1 MSPIGIDHRWSLL
14 LNDRMPHAGGMPSA
28 SMPPTAPADTLAD
41 QAVELARRWV
51 AESADADVDPAA
63 ERLAGVLKDPQGL
76 PFTIGFVD
84 GVMRPESL
92 YAAASNLSRVA
103 PLVPRFLP
111 WYLRGAVQVGGVI
124 APVVPAPVVPIARR
138 VLREMVGHLVVDARP
153 DKLGPAIA
161 RIRETGARLNLNLLG
176 EAVLGE
182 KEAQRRL
189 DGIHELIRRPDVDYV
204 SVKVSAIAS
213 HISMWAFDEVVD
225 KVVERLKPL
234 YLTAADPASAELADG
249 SGTGPTFINLDME
262 EYRDLDLTLAVFT
275 RILEDPRLAELEAGI
290 VLQAYLPD
298 ALPALQELTAWAAN
312 RVQAGGARIK
322 VRLVKGANLAM
333 ERVDAVMHDW
343 SLATYGSKLDSDANY
358 VRCLDFALRPEHTAA
373 VRIGVAGH
381 NLFDIAYAWL
391 LAQSRSLA
399 LGGPGGSAVAP
410 ESAMVPDAA
419 PAGRPD
425 VDFEMLL
432 GMAQGQVAAVSR
444 EVGPVLLYVPV
455 VRPDEF
461 DVAISYLVRRLEENA
476 SSENFLSAA
485 FELADDPEMF
495 DRERDRFLASIARAT
510 DPALSTGPNRDQD
523 RTRAVPPLPTKRSG
537 RLVRESGRTPEIDDV
552 PGEDDA
558 APAADPPGLTQ
569 AVLGIARGAAA
580 GDTAPLEPVGAERMF
595 GGDAFVETAVFAPR
609 EVDDRAVG
617 APGFRNTTDTD
628 PSLPAN
634 REWSRGILARVETS
648 TAGDATIAA
657 ARVTDA
663 DALDQIVVG
672 VRAAATRWGGLPAT
686 ERAAV
691 LQAAARELEARRG
704 ELIEVAASETG
715 KVFAEAD
722 VEVSEA
728 VDFANYYAATARELD
743 RVSGAVFVP
752 SRLTVVTPPWN
763 FPVAIP
769 AGGVLAALAAG
780 SGVVFKPAP
789 QARRCAAVLAEA
801 LWDAGVPRDVL
812 ALVDI
817 DEGSL
822 GRQLVSHPDVDRV
835 ILTGSWETAALFRSW
850 RPDLPLLAET
860 SGKNA
865 MIVMPSADLDL
876 AASDLVK
883 SAFGHA
889 GQKCSAA
896 SLAILVGPVGRSA
909 RFARQLVDAATS
921 LRIGPPSDPTAEV
934 GPVIE
939 PPQGKLAWALTTLDE
954 GEKWLVEPTLL
965 EDAGPEWDTYEGRMW
980 TPGIRTGV
988 QPGSRVHREE
998 FFGPVL
1004 GVMHA
1009 HSLSHAIE
1017 LQNAVAYGLTAGLY
1031 TQNPADLALWLDRVE
1046 AGNLYVNRG
1055 ITGAIVQRQPFGGW
1069 KRSSVGAGTKA
1080 GGPNYLIG
1088 LGSWRPSSGAASSAT
1103 LHLRGLDSRISGVIE
1118 AAQPSLGYDA
1128 FEWLRRSALSDAL
1141 AWDREFG
1148 QVRDVSHLGVERN
1161 LFRYRPVEVAVRA
1174 TGDAPWNALL
1184 RVVVAGIRS
1193 GSDFTVSAPVGLPA
1207 EVRRALSD
1215 QGIAVFVETEQEWL
1229 DRIVARDET
1238 ASARPPRVRIVGPPD
1253 SVAALHRVL
1262 AEAVDGDPDL
1272 AVYGDEVT
1280 TAGRLELLPFLHE
1293 QSITITAHR
1302 FGNPDAWS
1310 ESVI

>member
-1 MSPIGIDHRWSLL
+1 MTSTP
-14 LNDRMPHAGGMPSA
+14 MPSA
-28 SMPPTAPADTLAD
+28 VPTDALAERAITLA
-41 QAVELARRWV
+41 QRWV
-51 AESADADVDPAA
+51 AEAADAQADPAA
-63 ERLAGVLKDPQGL
+63 ERLAGVLRDPNGL

-92 YAAASNLSRVA
+92 AAAASNLQRVA
-103 PLVPRFLP
+103 PLVPDFLP
-111 WYLRGAVQVGGVI
+111 WYLRGAVRVGGAM
-124 APVVPAPVVPIARR
+124 APVLPTPVVPIARR

-153 DKLGPAIA
+153 EKLGPAIA
-161 RIRETGARLNLNLLG
+161 ELRAGGARLNLNLLG

-182 KEAQRRL
+182 QEALRRL
-189 DGIHELIRRPDVDYV
+189 DGIHDLIRRPDVDYV
-204 SVKVSAIAS
+204 SVKVSAVAS

-225 KVVERLKPL
+225 KVVDRLLPL
-234 YLTAADPASAELADG
+234 YLSAAADG
-249 SGTGPTFINLDME
+249 TFINLDME
-262 EYRDLDLTLAVFT
+262 EYRDLDLTIAVFT
-275 RILEDPRLAELEAGI
+275 RILEDPRLQDLEAGI

-298 ALPALQELTAWAAN
+298 ALPALEQLTAWAQQ
-312 RVQAGGARIK
+312 RVAAGGARIK

-333 ERVDAVMHDW
+333 ERVDAVMHGW
-343 SLATYGSKLDSDANY
+343 SLATYDAKVDSDANY
-358 VRCLDFALRPEHTAA
+358 LRCLDFALNPEHTAA

-391 LAQSRSLA
+391 LADERGA
-399 LGGPGGSAVAP
+399 REGV
-410 ESAMVPDAA
+410 E
-419 PAGRPD
+419 
-425 VDFEMLL
+425 FEMLL
-432 GMAQGQVAAVSR
+432 GMAQGQVAAVTR
-444 EVGPVLLYVPV
+444 EVGHVLLYVPV

-476 SSENFLSAA
+476 STENFLSAA
-485 FELADDPEMF
+485 FDLADDQTLFE
-495 DRERDRFLASIARAT
+495 RERDRFVASTARAA
-510 DPALSTGPNRDQD
+510 DPELHIGPNRAQD
-523 RTRAVPPLPTKRSG
+523 RSGAAEPLTPRAQARLRREIAGRRGAHAGRHRHRPLCRRCGRRAGRPAASTRRRRSSSAAS
-537 RLVRESGRTPEIDDV
+537 RSSRPRSSRPRESAVR
-552 PGEDDA
+552 A
-558 APAADPPGLTQ
+558 A
-569 AVLGIARGAAA
+569 
-580 GDTAPLEPVGAERMF
+580 
-595 GGDAFVETAVFAPR
+595 
-609 EVDDRAVG
+609 G
-617 APGFRNTTDTD
+617 APGFRNAADSD
-628 PSLPAN
+628 PALPAN
-634 REWSRGILARVETS
+634 RAWAREILARIETS

-657 ARVTDA
+657 ARVDDLATLGAIIGRVTDA
-663 DALDQIVVG
+663 
-672 VRAAATRWGGLPAT
+672 AAAWGAKPAVD
-686 ERAAV
+686 RGAV
-691 LQAAARELEARRG
+691 LLAAGRVLEARRG

-763 FPVAIP
+763 FPLAIP

-801 LWDAGVPRDVL
+801 LWEAGVPRDVL

-817 DEGSL
+817 DEGEL
-822 GRQLVSHPDVDRV
+822 GQRLISHPAVDRV

-876 AASDLVK
+876 AASDLIK

-896 SLAILVGPVGRSA
+896 SLAILVGPVGRSR

-921 LRIGPPSDPTAEV
+921 LRVGPPSDPVSEV

-939 PPQGKLAWALTTLDE
+939 PPHGKLEWALTTLDE
-954 GEKWLVEPTLL
+954 GERWLVEPRKLDL
-965 EDAGPEWDTYEGRMW
+965 GPETADRFW

-988 QPGSRVHREE
+988 HAGSRFHREE

-1009 HSLSHAIE
+1009 TSLSQAIE

-1031 TQNPADLALWLDRVE
+1031 TQNPDDLALWLDRVE

-1069 KRSSVGAGTKA
+1069 KRSSVGPGTKA
-1080 GGPNYLIG
+1080 GGPNYLVG
-1088 LGSWRPSSGAASSAT
+1088 LGSWRGSSGAQSSPT
-1103 LHLRGLDSRISGVIE
+1103 LHLRGLDSRITAVIE
-1118 AAQPSLGYDA
+1118 AAQPSLDYEA
-1128 FEWLRRSALSDAL
+1128 FEWLRRAALSDAI

-1148 QVRDVSHLGVERN
+1148 QVKDVSRLGVERN
-1161 LFRYRPVEVAVRA
+1161 LFRYRPITGGVAVRA
-1174 TGDAPWNALL
+1174 TADASLQAIL
-1184 RVVVAGIRS
+1184 RVAIAGLRS
-1193 GSDFTVSAPVGLPA
+1193 GAGFTVSAPSGLPA
-1207 EVRRALSD
+1207 PVRRALSD
-1215 QGIAVFVETEQEWL
+1215 QGLPVFVETDEQWL
-1229 DRIVARDET
+1229 ERMLGDESDAGPAVSRARLVGSADTVAG
-1238 ASARPPRVRIVGPPD
+1238 I
-1253 SVAALHRVL
+1253 HRAL
-1262 AEAVDGDPDL
+1262 AEAVGGNPDL
-1272 AVYGDEVT
+1272 ATYDNEVT
-1280 TAGRLELLPFLHE
+1280 AAGRLELLPFLHE

-1302 FGNPDAWS
+1302 FGNPDPWS
-1310 ESVI
+1310 EAVI